1 VCSRRVPT
9 RLGSSTAKRRSA
21 IRPSSDSL
29 SVSLAREAFFQ
40 ISWIPPRRL
49 SVPSTEHVNGSSAMC
64 SAIWGGV
71 DEIEC
76 GTFKYLSAVTRM
88 DSVRSRGLC
97 VVPRTP
103 PCARIATSAGA
114 RYRGHLH
121 HIGVGRR
128 YAGSCMTEDR
138 CFQIDDRIVH
148 VTHVLT
154 TASTQGFA

>member
-1 VCSRRVPT
+1 VLATCSNPT
-9 RLGSSTAKRRSA
+9 RVIDCKETLGDPA
-21 IRPSSDSL
+21 IVGFALGVIGTGSILPDL
-29 SVSLAREAFFQ
+29 MD
-40 ISWIPPRRL
+40 PPRRL